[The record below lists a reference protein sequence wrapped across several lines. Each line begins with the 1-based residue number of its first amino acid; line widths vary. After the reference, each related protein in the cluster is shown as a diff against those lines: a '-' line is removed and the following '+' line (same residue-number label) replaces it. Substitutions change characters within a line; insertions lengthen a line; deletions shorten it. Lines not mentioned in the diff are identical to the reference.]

1 MDQKQNSALR
11 YAGWNLFRSSSRDH
25 VVPGVSPGRKLQRFR
40 IDEAMPARGT
50 MEDAVAV
57 SLEERAAVSASISS
71 RRVEVDRGE
80 DVATGEMKYFTARIS
95 NDVVT
100 PPNTPT
106 DFPVVVGIAPFDGYL
121 TEFNATGLG
130 SDNFGISVAV
140 RTSSGGTMF
149 TSFEGPDTL
158 VDVDFIEP
166 DFFPVHFSYSAAG
179 SGVLRRGRVPIL
191 AGDQIIFVLRTSTAF
206 AIRGADLLCTVGL
219 EGVNLGRVGSRVASA
234 SFDSSIRLNAAANR
248 EAAAAAAR
256 LQLEREKTRRLEIE
270 MQAKLA
276 LADKLGT
283 RTQVQTRQAPDPPP
297 APYKSSA
304 FTPSD
309 GAGKTFVASW
319 MPNENSIGYLIP
331 DPPRGGKVNVF
342 GDRYSV
348 FDITGK
354 LVSQG
359 PVELVRSQDQIPP
372 SSRLSQNI
380 RTTLSPDTKLSQAQI
395 IATRSGVSPFG

>member
-1 MDQKQNSALR
+1 MDEKQNSALR

-40 IDEAMPARGT
+40 IDEAAPARGV
-50 MEDAVAV
+50 MEEAVAV
-57 SLEERAAVSASISS
+57 SLEQRQAAASVLSQRRSSVSG
-71 RRVEVDRGE
+71 GE
-80 DVATGEMKYFTARIS
+80 DVITGEMKYFVGRIS

-100 PPNTPT
+100 PPNVPT
-106 DFPVVVGIAPFDGYL
+106 DFPIIVGVAPFDGYL

-140 RTSSGGTMF
+140 RTSSGGTLF

-166 DFFPVHFSYSAAG
+166 DFFPVHFAYSAAG
-179 SGVLRRGRVPIL
+179 SGVLRRGRVPIF
-191 AGDQIIFVLRTSTAF
+191 AGDQIILVMRTVTAF
-206 AIRGADLLCTVGL
+206 AIRGADVLCTVGL

-234 SFDSSIRLNAAANR
+234 SFDSSIRFNAAANR
-248 EAAAAAAR
+248 EAAAASAR
-256 LQLEREKTRRLEIE
+256 LALEREKTRRLELEI
-270 MQAKLA
+270 QGKLA

-283 RTQVQTRQAPDPPP
+283 RSKVETTKAPPPPP
-297 APYKSSA
+297 APYKASP
-304 FTPSD
+304 FTPQD
-309 GAGKTFVASW
+309 GAGKTFVPAW

-348 FDITGK
+348 FDLTGK

-372 SSRLSQNI
+372 SSRLSSNV
-380 RTTLSPDTKLSQAQI
+380 RTTLSPDTRQSQADI
-395 IATRSGVSPFG
+395 LATRRGESAFG